1 MSLHPTMCFLLQI
14 VVKFYVYDSKKLTD
28 GFGFTP
34 SKNECN
40 VMNVDPNFE
49 KYTYNLFEP
58 PTKRLVNVNVS
69 TQLR

>member
-34 SKNECN
+34 SKTECN

-49 KYTYNLFEP
+49 KYTYNLF
-58 PTKRLVNVNVS
+58 V
-69 TQLR
+69 

>member
-1 MSLHPTMCFLLQI
+1 MALHPTMCFLLQI

-28 GFGFTP
+28 GLVLHLV
-34 SKNECN
+34 KMN
-40 VMNVDPNFE
+40 VMNVNQNFE
-49 KYTYNLFEP
+49 KYTYNLFKP